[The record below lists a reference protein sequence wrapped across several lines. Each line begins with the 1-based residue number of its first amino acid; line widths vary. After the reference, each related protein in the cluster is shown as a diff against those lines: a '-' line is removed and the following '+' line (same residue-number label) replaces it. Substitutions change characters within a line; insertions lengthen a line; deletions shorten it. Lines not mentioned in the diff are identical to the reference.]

1 MAQNTGGKNFWG
13 FMQTLVVDS
22 GLAAAA
28 GEAVATHVPAVARS
42 QLATAAGES
51 VARSLRRS
59 ALEVVPPSELGLVLL
74 ASRLT
79 NLAYC
84 ATTPE
89 AIAAG
94 VSTLLVQSSLVWFK
108 QQDPH
113 SGTHDAQWYL
123 ARGTLP
129 PGVDGAAPGG
139 PALFLVF
146 RGTQS
151 MNDVMND
158 VMATPKA
165 AASGGMFHEVS
176 TTSIPSPNA
185 SPNPNP
191 NPNPA
196 PRGLPACGGGGRR
209 AARATR
215 RARRGQA
222 PCTRHARA
230 VAHAMHTPCTC
241 HAHAMHVPCTC
252 HAHAMQI
259 ACAAHVV
266 GRLCHF
272 GLQPPLPMV
281 AACHST
287 SWATRSAARSL
298 SRCGVQ
304 SCCQPRTLAASPWWL
319 SAA

>member
-1 MAQNTGGKNFWG
+1 MAQHTGGKNFWG

-230 VAHAMHTPCTC
+230 VAHAMHTPCKSPVPRTSLAAC
-241 HAHAMHVPCTC
+241 ATSGCSLRYLWLQRATLPHGPLARRLARSHAVGCRVAASHAH
-252 HAHAMQI
+252 
-259 ACAAHVV
+259 
-266 GRLCHF
+266 
-272 GLQPPLPMV
+272 
-281 AACHST
+281 
-287 SWATRSAARSL
+287 W
-298 SRCGVQ
+298 
-304 SCCQPRTLAASPWWL
+304 PRHRGGSQRPEP
-319 SAA
+319 